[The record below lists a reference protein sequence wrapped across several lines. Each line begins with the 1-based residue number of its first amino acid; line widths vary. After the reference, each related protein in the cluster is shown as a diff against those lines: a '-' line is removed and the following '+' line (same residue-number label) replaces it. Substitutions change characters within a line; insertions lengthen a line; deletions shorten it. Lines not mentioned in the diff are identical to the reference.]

1 MSSSIE
7 VSQAPAARAWRRF
20 RKHKLGFWSLVIL
33 FMWGVTGIYFAY
45 PDLFIAVVD
54 YFEPPDQFPSGRRGD
69 AFLAWIVKMHF
80 GRYGGMGVRITYV
93 IIGLLPAVMFVTGSI
108 MWWNR
113 VLRRWWL
120 AETKAPRVRAAF
132 PGAATAEP
140 VD

>member
-1 MSSSIE
+1 
-7 VSQAPAARAWRRF
+7 
-20 RKHKLGFWSLVIL
+20 
-33 FMWGVTGIYFAY
+33 
-45 PDLFIAVVD
+45 
-54 YFEPPDQFPSGRRGD
+54 
-69 AFLAWIVKMHF
+69 MHF